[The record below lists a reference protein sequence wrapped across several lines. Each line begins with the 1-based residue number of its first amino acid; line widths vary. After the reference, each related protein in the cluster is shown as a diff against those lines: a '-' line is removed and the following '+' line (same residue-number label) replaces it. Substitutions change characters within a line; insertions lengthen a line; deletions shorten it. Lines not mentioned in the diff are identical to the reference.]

1 MTSAKY
7 EACEIASRVGW
18 LSQTPPAFRTAVLDR
33 CVLQAFEPDETIY
46 MTGDASGEIYG
57 LISGGVS
64 VSLATGERGPFF
76 AHFFQPGTW
85 FGEGPLISGRPRI
98 VGISAIRQT
107 MLLQLPQHSMEEILR
122 DDPNSWRHIALLT
135 LAKLEVAISVVD
147 DLMIRDSIQR
157 LVAVLLR
164 LGGCRHA
171 TPAARKAIVVDV
183 SQEDLA
189 AMANLSRGTANA
201 MLRKLE
207 EAGEITISYRQH
219 TILKPDALRRRLGE

>member
-1 MTSAKY
+1 MTSGKS
-7 EACEIASRVGW
+7 EACEIASREGW
-18 LSQTPPAFRTAVLDR
+18 LSQTPPAFKTAVLDR
-33 CVLQAFEPDETIY
+33 CILQTFEPDETIY
-46 MTGDASGEIYG
+46 MTGDTSSPIYG

-64 VSLATGERGPFF
+64 VSLATGERGPYF

-85 FGEGPLISGRPRI
+85 FGEGPLISGTPRI
-98 VGISAIRQT
+98 AGISAIRET
-107 MLLQLPQHSMEEILR
+107 TLLQLSKQSMEEILR
-122 DDPNSWRHIALLT
+122 DDPTSWRQIALLT

-147 DLMIRDSIQR
+147 DLMIRDSNQR
-157 LVAVLLR
+157 LIAVLLR

-171 TPAARKAIVVDV
+171 TPAGRKSIVVDV

-207 EAGEITISYRQH
+207 EAGEIAISYRQH
-219 TILKPDALRRRLGE
+219 TILKPDALRRRLGD

>member
-1 MTSAKY
+1 MTSAKS
-7 EACEIASRVGW
+7 EACEIASREGW
-18 LSQTPPAFRTAVLDR
+18 LSQTPSAFRTAVLDR
-33 CVLQAFEPDETIY
+33 CVLQTFEPDATIY
-46 MTGDASGEIYG
+46 MTGDTSSPIYG

-64 VSLATGERGPFF
+64 VSLATGERGPYF

-85 FGEGPLISGRPRI
+85 FGEGPLISGTPRI
-98 VGISAIRQT
+98 VDISAIRET
-107 MLLQLPQHSMEEILR
+107 TLLQLSKQSMEEILR
-122 DDPNSWRHIALLT
+122 DDPTSWRQIALLT

-147 DLMIRDSIQR
+147 DLMIRDSNQR
-157 LVAVLLR
+157 LIAVLLR

-171 TPAARKAIVVDV
+171 TPAARKSIVVDV

-189 AMANLSRGTANA
+189 AMANLSRGTANT

-219 TILKPDALRRRLGE
+219 TILKPDALRRRLSD

>member
-1 MTSAKY
+1 MTSAKS
-7 EACEIASRVGW
+7 EACEIASREGW
-18 LSQTPPAFRTAVLDR
+18 LSQTPSAFRKAVLDR
-33 CVLQAFEPDETIY
+33 CVLQTFEPDATIY
-46 MTGDASGEIYG
+46 MTGDTSSPIYG

-64 VSLATGERGPFF
+64 VSLATGERGPYF

-85 FGEGPLISGRPRI
+85 FGEGPLISGTPRI
-98 VGISAIRQT
+98 AGISAIRET
-107 MLLQLPQHSMEEILR
+107 TLLQLSKHAMEEILR
-122 DDPNSWRHIALLT
+122 DDPASWRQIALLT

-147 DLMIRDSIQR
+147 DLMIRDSSQR
-157 LVAVLLR
+157 LIAVLLR
-164 LGGCRHA
+164 LGGCRHT
-171 TPAARKAIVVDV
+171 TPAARKSIVVDV

-219 TILKPDALRRRLGE
+219 SILKPDALRRRLTD